1 MQRMT
6 MEGISF
12 TRIIMAINCKC
23 ISKHPSRHYITGIVF
38 YGHVFV
44 KSISIPIYT
53 HTHIPLTSIHFILI
67 SPLKLQVLDMKNVV
81 LDTIYGM

>member
-44 KSISIPIYT
+44 KSISIPIY
-53 HTHIPLTSIHFILI
+53 IPLTSIHFILI